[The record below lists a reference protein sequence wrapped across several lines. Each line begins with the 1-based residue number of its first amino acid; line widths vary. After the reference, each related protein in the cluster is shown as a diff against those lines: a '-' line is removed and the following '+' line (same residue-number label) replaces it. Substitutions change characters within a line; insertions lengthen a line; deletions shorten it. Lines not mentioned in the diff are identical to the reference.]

1 VGSAGVTETLRQA
14 DPYFLITFF
23 CLVPAAIDRDAE
35 LLMNGLGFSRELR
48 VMRAAAT
55 ILISILVITFLYFT
69 VVLIESGNVGVRKT
83 LGKINPEEVSPGL
96 NIKLPVVT
104 RITEFVGKEIAID
117 LTDLTPKAADNLSLR
132 DMDVTVFYKADSGQ
146 IADLYVKYANAHQY
160 DSESDSYFPAYRL
173 VFREARRATYETVA
187 EIDSL
192 TMHKKREQIADSV
205 KVRLQETLDSNDH
218 GVFEVTRVVIRSI
231 LTDPSIEESIREA
244 VANQKRLEA
253 KQVMV
258 EIERKNAEIE
268 AIRAEGIANANNIIN
283 KTLTSEYLQHELNL
297 TLQRFAETGANTIV
311 VPANMQGFD
320 MILPTDK
327 LTQH

>member
-1 VGSAGVTETLRQA
+1 MRSAAAVFFGLL
-14 DPYFLITFF
+14 LITFF
-23 CLVPAAIDRDAE
+23 
-35 LLMNGLGFSRELR
+35 S
-48 VMRAAAT
+48 
-55 ILISILVITFLYFT
+55 FT

-83 LGKINPEEVSPGL
+83 LGKVNPEEVSPGL
-96 NIKLPVVT
+96 NFRVPVVT

-132 DMDVTVFYKADSGQ
+132 DMDVTVFYKAASGQ
-146 IADLYVKYANAHQY
+146 IADLYVKYANAHHY
-160 DSESDSYFPAYRL
+160 DKESDSYFPAYRL
-173 VFREARRATYETVA
+173 VYREARRAAYETVA

-192 TMHKKREQIADSV
+192 TMHKKREQIADSIEA
-205 KVRLQETLDSNDH
+205 RLQETLDSNDPA
-218 GVFEVTRVVIRSI
+218 VFEVTRVVIRSV

-268 AIRAEGIANANNIIN
+268 AIRAQGIANANDIIN
-283 KTLTSEYLQHELNL
+283 KTLTTEYLQHELNL
-297 TLQRFAETGANTIV
+297 TLQKFAETGANTIV
-311 VPANMQGFD
+311 VPANMHGFN

-327 LTQH
+327 LTKR

>member
-1 VGSAGVTETLRQA
+1 MRSAA
-14 DPYFLITFF
+14 
-23 CLVPAAIDRDAE
+23 AAIA
-35 LLMNGLGFSRELR
+35 
-48 VMRAAAT
+48 
-55 ILISILVITFLYFT
+55 SILVITSLYFT
-69 VVLIESGNVGVRKT
+69 IVLIESGNVGVRKT
-83 LGKINPEEVSPGL
+83 LGKVNPEEATPGL
-96 NIKLPVVT
+96 NIKMPVIT
-104 RITEFVGKEIAID
+104 NITEFVGKEIAID

-132 DMDVTVFYKADSGQ
+132 DMDVTIFYRADSGQ

-160 DSESDSYFPAYRL
+160 DEESDSYFPAYRL
-173 VFREARRATYETVA
+173 VYRESRRAAYETVA
-187 EIDSL
+187 RIDSL
-192 TMHKKREQIADSV
+192 TMHKKREQIADFI
-205 KVRLQETLDSNDH
+205 KTRLQETLDSNDPD
-218 GVFEVTRVVIRSI
+218 VFEVTRVVIRSI

-297 TLQRFAETGANTIV
+297 TLQKFAETGANTIV

-320 MILPTDK
+320 MILPTDR
-327 LTQH
+327 LAQQGSH

>member
-1 VGSAGVTETLRQA
+1 
-14 DPYFLITFF
+14 
-23 CLVPAAIDRDAE
+23 
-35 LLMNGLGFSRELR
+35 
-48 VMRAAAT
+48 MRSAAAVFFS
-55 ILISILVITFLYFT
+55 LLLVTFLFFT

-83 LGKINPEEVSPGL
+83 LGKVNPEEVSPGL
-96 NIKLPVVT
+96 NFRVPAVT

-132 DMDVTVFYKADSGQ
+132 DMDVTVFYKAASGQ
-146 IADLYVKYANAHQY
+146 IADLYVKYANAHHY
-160 DSESDSYFPAYRL
+160 DRESDSYFPAYRL
-173 VFREARRATYETVA
+173 VYREARRAAYETVA

-192 TMHKKREQIADSV
+192 TMHKKREQIADSIEA
-205 KVRLQETLDSNDH
+205 RLQETLDSNDP
-218 GVFEVTRVVIRSI
+218 GVFEVTRVVIRSV

-268 AIRAEGIANANNIIN
+268 AIRAQGIANANDIIN
-283 KTLTSEYLQHELNL
+283 KTLTTEYLQHELNL
-297 TLQRFAETGANTIV
+297 TLQKFAETGANTIV
-311 VPANMQGFD
+311 VPANMHGFN

-327 LTQH
+327 LSKH

>member
-1 VGSAGVTETLRQA
+1 
-14 DPYFLITFF
+14 
-23 CLVPAAIDRDAE
+23 
-35 LLMNGLGFSRELR
+35 
-48 VMRAAAT
+48 MRSAAAV
-55 ILISILVITFLYFT
+55 IASILVITSLYFT
-69 VVLIESGNVGVRKT
+69 IVLIESGNVGVRKT
-83 LGKINPEEVSPGL
+83 LGKVNPEEATPGL
-96 NIKLPVVT
+96 NIKMPVIT
-104 RITEFVGKEIAID
+104 SITEFVGKEIAID

-132 DMDVTVFYKADSGQ
+132 DMDVTIFYRADSGQ

-160 DSESDSYFPAYRL
+160 DEESDSYFPAYRL
-173 VFREARRATYETVA
+173 VYRESRRAAYETVA
-187 EIDSL
+187 RIDSL
-192 TMHKKREQIADSV
+192 TMHKKREQIADFI
-205 KVRLQETLDSNDH
+205 KTRLQETLDSNDPN
-218 GVFEVTRVVIRSI
+218 VFEVTRVVIRSI

-297 TLQRFAETGANTIV
+297 TLQKFAETGANTIV

-320 MILPTDK
+320 MILPTDR
-327 LTQH
+327 LAQR

>member
-1 VGSAGVTETLRQA
+1 MRYAAG
-14 DPYFLITFF
+14 
-23 CLVPAAIDRDAE
+23 
-35 LLMNGLGFSRELR
+35 LLSVL
-48 VMRAAAT
+48 AAAV
-55 ILISILVITFLYFT
+55 LVYFT

-83 LGKINPEEVSPGL
+83 LGKVNPEEAQPGL
-96 NIKLPVVT
+96 NLRIPAVT
-104 RITEFVGKEIAID
+104 QLTEFVGKEIAID

-160 DSESDSYFPAYRL
+160 DRESDSYFPAFRL
-173 VFREARRATYETVA
+173 VYREARRAAYETVA
-187 EIDSL
+187 KIDSL
-192 TMHKKREQIADSV
+192 TMHKKREQIGGSIKA
-205 KVRLQETLDSNDH
+205 RLQEALDGNDP
-218 GVFEVTRVVIRSI
+218 GVFEVTRVVIRSV

-268 AIRAEGIANANNIIN
+268 AIRAEGIARANDIIN
-283 KTLTSEYLQHELNL
+283 KTLTTEYLQHELNL
-297 TLQRFAETGANTIV
+297 TLQKFAESGANTIV
-311 VPANMQGFD
+311 VPANMHGFD

-327 LTQH
+327 LTKH

>member
-1 VGSAGVTETLRQA
+1 MRTAA
-14 DPYFLITFF
+14 AAF
-23 CLVPAAIDRDAE
+23 AAI
-35 LLMNGLGFSRELR
+35 
-48 VMRAAAT
+48 
-55 ILISILVITFLYFT
+55 LVVSFLYFT

-83 LGKINPEEVSPGL
+83 LGKVNPQESSPGL
-96 NIKLPVVT
+96 NLKLPVIT
-104 RITEFVGKEIAID
+104 SITEFVGKEIAID

-132 DMDVTVFYKADSGQ
+132 DMDVTVFYRADSGQ
-146 IADLYVKYANAHQY
+146 IADLFVKYANAHQY
-160 DSESDSYFPAYRL
+160 DEESDSYFPAYRL
-173 VFREARRATYETVA
+173 VYREARRAAYETVA
-187 EIDSL
+187 TIDSL
-192 TMHKKREQIADSV
+192 TMHKKREQIAGSI
-205 KVRLQETLDSNDH
+205 KARLQETLDGNDP
-218 GVFEVTRVVIRSI
+218 GVFEVTRVVIRSV

-297 TLQRFAETGANTIV
+297 TLQKFAETGANTIV

-320 MILPTDK
+320 MILPTDRLAVK
-327 LTQH
+327 R